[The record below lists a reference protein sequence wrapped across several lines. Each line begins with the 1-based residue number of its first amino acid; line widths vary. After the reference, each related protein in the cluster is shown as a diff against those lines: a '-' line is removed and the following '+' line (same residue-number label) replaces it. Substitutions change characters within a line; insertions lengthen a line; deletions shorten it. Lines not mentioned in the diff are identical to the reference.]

1 MIITSGLQYRS
12 LASQKEFSFSL
23 DAINSSC
30 SGVSEF
36 GFSGSSGAF
45 PFFLF
50 KDGNIFDFN
59 NNYIWS
65 YNPREVVNFSGNLGS
80 GFVNYFINNNPIC
93 LFSPNPN
100 NSYYDYFYAKTS
112 GSEIDYDFYIQG
124 SQPNYNIV
132 FPKSGFFGQ
141 TLTGSIQN
149 LETIPQKSFEIFSG
163 QLFNQNVDY
172 SIESLPL
179 FVLSGNQSGQIVL
192 QPEFSENLSITE
204 ITPAETLLFLN
215 TNFGIIESTV
225 SFDLIPAPIYF
236 IELVTNYTG
245 GTGLIDNFTFG
256 RYYNYELRTIYAEPL
271 EVTVFIKNISGHT
284 GQLISGEFAASGF
297 IDGEISGFVHGIDY
311 ITGILTGTGISMF
324 GKDYYGQFPTGPF
337 SNSYRELQYAT
348 GVINYSYKLP
358 LLGGSGTG
366 KSPQGT
372 SINSSGFLDSP
383 LTGFIYG
390 SGKFLEEKSA
400 NLTGF
405 YFDSI
410 NIKTESFIFT
420 GSGFYTGD
428 YSLDYRK
435 LFWQSDNITGLNI
448 TGFGDKIVNITGF
461 SSGVITSGN
470 FGKINSGNIITN
482 QQTGT
487 LLGDLVSI
495 NSGLI
500 SGFASENNQLSDKAF
515 FGNEYFYLTG
525 QTGSIGIY
533 FDPTTFRRRITHY
546 SFELDF
552 DTLKYPFDFKLQLST
567 SATTW
572 VEIDSRFGSGL
583 FLKNDAL
590 NFYEYPKEIILEC
603 NKSNTLINN
612 SAYRY
617 ARILITSGD
626 FWPHS
631 FTGQE
636 SSSGIGIKQIKFYNK
651 SGDIAINN
659 SESFSMYPVVPN
671 LTGYDKPS
679 GNILSNRSFSGEVFY
694 SNDSTSYPAW
704 YAFNENK
711 TLYPYAE
718 ISGDVNNDLYIGYSI
733 SDGFFDFTGFN
744 IEFESGFAPT
754 GVVLQ
759 ISRDAYE
766 YNTIYK
772 NYTNEGNLNLYFDVI
787 TGCKAL
793 KLIFD
798 TVLLPQTE
806 SFWIGVYE

>member
-1 MIITSGLQYRS
+1 M
-12 LASQKEFSFSL
+12 
-23 DAINSSC
+23 
-30 SGVSEF
+30 
-36 GFSGSSGAF
+36 
-45 PFFLF
+45 
-50 KDGNIFDFN
+50 
-59 NNYIWS
+59 
-65 YNPREVVNFSGNLGS
+65 
-80 GFVNYFINNNPIC
+80 
-93 LFSPNPN
+93 
-100 NSYYDYFYAKTS
+100 
-112 GSEIDYDFYIQG
+112 
-124 SQPNYNIV
+124 
-132 FPKSGFFGQ
+132 
-141 TLTGSIQN
+141 
-149 LETIPQKSFEIFSG
+149 
-163 QLFNQNVDY
+163 
-172 SIESLPL
+172 
-179 FVLSGNQSGQIVL
+179 
-192 QPEFSENLSITE
+192 
-204 ITPAETLLFLN
+204 
-215 TNFGIIESTV
+215 
-225 SFDLIPAPIYF
+225 
-236 IELVTNYTG
+236 
-245 GTGLIDNFTFG
+245 
-256 RYYNYELRTIYAEPL
+256 
-271 EVTVFIKNISGHT
+271 
-284 GQLISGEFAASGF
+284 
-297 IDGEISGFVHGIDY
+297 
-311 ITGILTGTGISMF
+311 
-324 GKDYYGQFPTGPF
+324 
-337 SNSYRELQYAT
+337 
-348 GVINYSYKLP
+348 
-358 LLGGSGTG
+358 
-366 KSPQGT
+366 
-372 SINSSGFLDSP
+372 
-383 LTGFIYG
+383 
-390 SGKFLEEKSA
+390 
-400 NLTGF
+400 
-405 YFDSI
+405 
-410 NIKTESFIFT
+410 
-420 GSGFYTGD
+420 
-428 YSLDYRK
+428 DYRK